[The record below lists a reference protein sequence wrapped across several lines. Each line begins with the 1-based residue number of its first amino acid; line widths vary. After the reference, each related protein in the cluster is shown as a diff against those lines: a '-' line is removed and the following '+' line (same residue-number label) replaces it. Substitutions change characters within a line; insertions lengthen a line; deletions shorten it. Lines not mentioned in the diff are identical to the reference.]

1 MKLLCW
7 FISAHAC
14 FFQFSTLAVLANRA
28 CGSLMGPFPT
38 RNPSQELYSVIVSM
52 SRPSQ
57 IVENR
62 TQLESSSCK
71 FQQNKICLTIQRQ
84 KLELNRFFKA
94 QDNRLS
100 IRILRTPVFPKQ
112 IQHILLPPLL
122 PPAYILS
129 LL

>member
-1 MKLLCW
+1 MKLLYW

-14 FFQFSTLAVLANRA
+14 FFQFSTLAVLENRA
-28 CGSLMGPFPT
+28 CGSLMGSFPT
-38 RNPSQELYSVIVSM
+38 RNLTQELYSVIVSM

-100 IRILRTPVFPKQ
+100 IRILRTPVFPRQ
-112 IQHILLPPLL
+112 IQHILLPPFL